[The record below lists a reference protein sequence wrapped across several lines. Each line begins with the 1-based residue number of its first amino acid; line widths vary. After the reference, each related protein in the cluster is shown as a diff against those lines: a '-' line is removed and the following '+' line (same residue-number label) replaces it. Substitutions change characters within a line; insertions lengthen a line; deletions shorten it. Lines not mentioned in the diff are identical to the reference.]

1 MSRLNEIDSNIL
13 QTGAQINFN
22 SPEYSYLDGEF
33 GQNPNDYVEVLIHD
47 EEENF
52 IESGIVDK
60 DDYIIDGIVG
70 VKLKTGTILRKFGY
84 DRGRYVVKYNFFRKL
99 AGSYENLLVNENQ
112 ESYIGETNVDDQ
124 TGKITGTDNQELF
137 IKENKYLIHEISPS
151 RTELRITTQNI
162 RDRQYQSDF
171 FNLQRGKKI
180 ISSNIEQ
187 ALREVGNVQDGFA
200 QGILDATG
208 VKFEGL
214 DIETQNKSYQ
224 IKLPIPTT
232 TNMIGG
238 FIYLNDVYNTKA
250 LEQTDRTPEELIED
264 YYNEQTDSD
273 YGGS

>member
-33 GQNPNDYVEVLIHD
+33 DPEKPNDYVEVLIHD

-60 DDYIIDGIVG
+60 GDYIIDGIVG

-99 AGSYENLLVNENQ
+99 AGSYENLLVKENQ
-112 ESYIGETNVDDQ
+112 ESYVGDYHIMGN
-124 TGKITGTDNQELF
+124 GKIMTGASHNDETSEELF
-137 IKENKYLIHEISPS
+137 FKENKYLIQEISPS
-151 RTELRITTQNI
+151 RTELRLITQNI

-180 ISSNIEQ
+180 ISSTLGDEFVRDPVSFRGADLEQKTLSNQIE
-187 ALREVGNVQDGFA
+187 L
-200 QGILDATG
+200 
-208 VKFEGL
+208 
-214 DIETQNKSYQ
+214 S
-224 IKLPIPTT
+224 IPTT
-232 TNMIGG
+232 TNMVGG
-238 FIYLNDVYNTKA
+238 FIYLNDVYATKA
-250 LEQTDRTPEELIED
+250 VEQTDKTPEELIED
-264 YYNEQTDSD
+264 FYDEQTDSD

>member
-60 DDYIIDGIVG
+60 GDFTSLFIC

-99 AGSYENLLVNENQ
+99 AGSYENLLVDENQ
-112 ESYIGETNVDDQ
+112 QTLEQDTELNINEQ
-124 TGKITGTDNQELF
+124 TGKITSVDTGGEVF

-180 ISSNIEQ
+180 ISSTLGDEFVRDPVSFTGADLEQKTLSNQIE
-187 ALREVGNVQDGFA
+187 L
-200 QGILDATG
+200 
-208 VKFEGL
+208 
-214 DIETQNKSYQ
+214 S
-224 IKLPIPTT
+224 IPTT
-232 TNMIGG
+232 TNMVGG
-238 FIYLNDVYNTKA
+238 FIYLNDVYAIKA